1 MNKVTKLLIRI
12 LTVVLIL
19 GFIVYQGLSLMD
31 IEDRYGDL
39 QDVYYDSEAGDIIIN
54 NLNKKTGKILL
65 ENNRV
70 FVVDNNKKFE
80 LEEWLGPNSH
90 WKCNLTVHGKDSK
103 SNVKIHIEYEY

>member
-12 LTVVLIL
+12 LTVVFIL
-19 GFIVYQGLSLMD
+19 GFMVCQGLRLMD

-39 QDVYYDSEAGDIIIN
+39 QDVYYDSESGDILIN

-70 FVVDNNKKFE
+70 FVVDNDKKFE

-90 WKCNLTVHGKDSK
+90 WKCNLNVYGKDSK
-103 SNVKIHIEYEY
+103 SNTKVHIEYEY